1 MASRISFGGY
11 TFLFQV
17 LTTSNAYTAE
27 FSSPVQ
33 EGERLIFRA
42 QEVSYGDDSG
52 RVPALFEVSFSGSSQ
67 AVSWQARAEHS
78 EPVKGI
84 KVFVESLPFGKVV
97 TPPGLRWEVS
107 ESAGQCFVFPHGG
120 YPVRTRG
127 GETGIVFPVGP
138 IPGMAAQ
145 FILIE
150 GEEETVCIRANE
162 HPPRYQR
169 FWAYRVED
177 SLEVHL
183 MSEENAFE
191 LNNEHSSPTWHIE
204 RVSSW
209 QDAVDPYIEW
219 MEKAYDLTP
228 FDQEARCAR
237 MAASGCLHGHPARR
251 NFRRQDVPYLRG
263 NGGAAA

>member
-27 FSSPVQ
+27 FSEPVQ

-52 RVPALFEVSFSGSSQ
+52 RVNALFEVSFSGSSQ
-67 AVSWQARAEHS
+67 TVSWQARAEHS
-78 EPVKGI
+78 EPIKGI

-97 TPPGLRWEVS
+97 TPPGLRWEIS
-107 ESAGQCFVFPHGG
+107 ESAGQCFVFPHGA

-150 GEEETVCIRANE
+150 GEEETVCIRTNE
-162 HPPRYQR
+162 HPPRFKR

-183 MSEENAFE
+183 NVGRKRLRTQQRAQLANLAHRTRFVVAGCRRSLHRVDGESLRLDAF
-191 LNNEHSSPTWHIE
+191 
-204 RVSSW
+204 
-209 QDAVDPYIEW
+209 
-219 MEKAYDLTP
+219 
-228 FDQEARCAR
+228 
-237 MAASGCLHGHPARR
+237 
-251 NFRRQDVPYLRG
+251 
-263 NGGAAA
+263 